1 MTEPR
6 ADLHNHT
13 SYSDGEYTP
22 DDLLAR
28 AAELGLAAVAV
39 TDHDTI
45 DALPE
50 ALAAGK
56 ALGVDVVCGVEVT
69 VRFVEDFFRGSLHLL
84 VYLPPELLERDDFMH
99 ETGELLALG
108 RGQALNIARL
118 QALNAHFGPGG
129 VEPLLAEPL
138 EERHLLEH
146 GTRISRRH
154 FALAL
159 SQRGFDKATITR
171 MIGNDSP
178 AYVPSG
184 MAIEALADYLPR
196 WPRLVRVLAH
206 PAAGSFPEESHY
218 KEVNPRWD
226 VIERLLPRFLD
237 LGLDGLEAVYP
248 AHTPEWEQRVRDEA
262 ARLGLPLA
270 TGGSDCHDPEMRP
283 LGKCSVPMAVV
294 EQIREIQAGR
304 A

>member
-1 MTEPR
+1 MTNQR

-13 SYSDGEYTP
+13 NFSDGEYAP
-22 DDLLAR
+22 EALVAR

-56 ALGVDVVCGVEVT
+56 EHGVRVVCGVEIT
-69 VRFVEDFFRGSLHLL
+69 TRFVEDFFRGSLHLL
-84 VYLPPELLERDDFMH
+84 VYLSPDLLERDDFMQQ
-99 ETGELLALG
+99 TRQLLALG

-118 QALNAHFGPGG
+118 EALNAHFGPGG
-129 VEPLLAEPL
+129 VEPLLKEPL
-138 EERHLLEH
+138 QEKHLLEH

-159 SQRGFDKATITR
+159 AQRGFDKATITHI
-171 MIGNDSP
+171 IGNDSP

-184 MAIEALADYLPR
+184 MALSSLARYLPR
-196 WPRLVRVLAH
+196 WPQLVRVLAH

-218 KEVNPRWD
+218 KEVNPKWD
-226 VIERLLPRFLD
+226 VISRLLPRFLE

-248 AHTPEWEQRVRDEA
+248 AHTPEWEQKVRDTVKE
-262 ARLGLPLA
+262 LGLTLA
-270 TGGSDCHDPEMRP
+270 TGGSDCHDMDHRP
-283 LGKCSVPMAVV
+283 LGKCSVPIEVV
-294 EQIREIQAGR
+294 NQIEALQQAR